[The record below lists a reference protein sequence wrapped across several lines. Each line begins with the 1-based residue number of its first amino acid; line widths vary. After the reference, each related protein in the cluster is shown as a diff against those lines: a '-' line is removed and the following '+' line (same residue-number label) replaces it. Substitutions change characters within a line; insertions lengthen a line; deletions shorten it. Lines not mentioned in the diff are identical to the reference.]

1 MNHLFIQ
8 KPRRKLIPL
17 IIVSLASLA
26 VFSGLYLSQQPV
38 PAQAKGSDL
47 TNVTTRYP
55 ALAGTRLE
63 SCDMCHPS
71 SIPGLNP
78 YGAAYKSNGRST
90 AALTAIE
97 GQDSDKDGF
106 TNILEINALKFPGD
120 PNDRPAAAPTATA
133 TKPPAPTNTA
143 TAKPLPTNTP
153 TNPPPTN
160 TATALPTKT
169 STPLPLPTST
179 ATKPPQPT
187 ATNVPTQPP
196 TATQPPAA
204 TATQPPAATATQPP
218 VATETQPPAATATQP
233 PVATATQP
241 PKPTTPPLPTA
252 TQPAPPPSNQ
262 ETKLSTSADTWVSKD
277 NPQKNYGGEPV
288 LRAENSPLTRSYLRF
303 SLPDLEDQDIQKA
316 TLSLYVESSSG
327 SGFNLYIVKGRRW
340 SENQMTFRNSPDLRK
355 MIASGSGAAG
365 TWITLDLTGKI
376 PDDGSI
382 TLALAANEGA
392 AYSFG
397 SRESG
402 SHAPVLTITAGQEA
416 PDDDDEEDDD

>member
-26 VFSGLYLSQQPV
+26 VFSGLYLSQQPI
-38 PAQAKGSDL
+38 PAQAAGGDL
-47 TNVTTRYP
+47 TRVESKYP
-55 ALAGTRLE
+55 ALVGTRLDTC
-63 SCDMCHPS
+63 SICHTS

-78 YGAAYKSNGRST
+78 YGAAYRSNGRST

-97 GQDSDKDGF
+97 GQDSDRDGF
-106 TNILEINALKFPGD
+106 TNIQEINALKFPGD

-133 TKPPAPTNTA
+133 TRPPLPTNTA
-143 TAKPLPTNTP
+143 TARPLPTNTP

-160 TATALPTKT
+160 TATALPLPTNT

-179 ATKPPQPT
+179 ATQPPQPT
-187 ATNVPTQPP
+187 ATNPAPTQPP
-196 TATQPPAA
+196 TATQPPAATATQPPVATATQPPAA

-218 VATETQPPAATATQP
+218 R
-233 PVATATQP
+233 
-241 PKPTTPPLPTA
+241 PTA

-262 ETKLSTSADTWVSKD
+262 ETKLSPSADAWVSQD
-277 NPQKNYGGEPV
+277 NPQRNYGGEAV

-303 SLPDLEDQDIQKA
+303 SLPELEDQDIQKA

-327 SGFNLYIVKGRRW
+327 SGFSLYIVKGRRW

-402 SHAPVLTITAGQEA
+402 SHAPVLTLTAGQEA
-416 PDDDDEEDDD
+416 PDDDEEEEDD